1 MVASERARNS
11 PVTARERWPIATAIL
26 ATAVLLSACSPSRMI
41 ESKALLEDL
50 AAGGG
55 PSTLKAETAPPERRL
70 VRFGADARQHEGHL
84 YRPGDGAADA
94 ALVVVPGVTPAG
106 KDDRRFVAFA
116 RSLARTRFE
125 VLVPEIANLR
135 ALKVGPGDA
144 EPIAD
149 ALRAL
154 TGDGRID
161 EEASRPRKAG
171 IVAISYA
178 AGPAV
183 LAALDPAARDRVAF
197 LLLIG
202 GYRDITAVV
211 TYFTT
216 GHYRAGPGAPW
227 RRGTPQPRAKWAFLE
242 SNLSLIEDPADAEA
256 LGALAQRKTR
266 RPEADIADLVA
277 GLGPEG
283 RSIIALL
290 TNRDPDAVPELITGL
305 PERIA
310 ADMRGIDLAAHDL
323 SKLRAKLILV
333 HGRDDPVIP
342 YTESE
347 ALAAAATG
355 TETSLT
361 LLDNLPHVDLGAPG
375 TEDALRLWAAAY
387 RVLEERDRLAK
398 GE

>member
-1 MVASERARNS
+1 MVAPERMRDL
-11 PVTARERWPIATAIL
+11 PFTTVDCWRIVL
-26 ATAVLLSACSPSRMI
+26 ASLALASLLAACSPSRMV

-50 AAGGG
+50 AAGSG
-55 PSTLKAETAPPERRL
+55 PSSLKAETAAPTRRP
-70 VRFGADARQHEGHL
+70 VRFASDGRRHEGDL
-84 YRPGDGAADA
+84 YRPGEGGGAA
-94 ALVVVPGVTPAG
+94 ALVVVPGVSPAG
-106 KDDRRFVAFA
+106 KDDRRLVAFA
-116 RSLARTRFE
+116 NSLARARFE

-149 ALRAL
+149 AVRAI
-154 TGDGRID
+154 TGAGQIDGAA
-161 EEASRPRKAG
+161 ASNRQAG

-183 LAALDPAARDRVAF
+183 LAALEPELRDRVAF

-216 GHYRAGPGAPW
+216 GRYRTGPDVRW
-227 RRGTPQPRAKWAFLE
+227 QRGNPEPRAKWAFLE
-242 SNLSLIEDPADAEA
+242 SNLSLIEDPDDART
-256 LGALAQRKTR
+256 LGAIAQRKNR
-266 RPEADIADLVA
+266 RPEAEIADLVA
-277 GLGPEG
+277 GLGPQG

-290 TNRDPDAVPELITGL
+290 TNRDPDAVPALMGAL
-305 PERIA
+305 PEKIV
-310 ADMRGIDLAAHDL
+310 ADMRGLDLAGRDL
-323 SKLRAKLILV
+323 SALKAELILV

-355 TETSLT
+355 AETSLT
-361 LLDNLPHVDLGAPG
+361 LLDNLPHVDLATPGA
-375 TEDALRLWAAAY
+375 EDALRLWSAAY
-387 RVLEERDRLAK
+387 RLLEERDRLRT
-398 GE
+398 EN